1 MLCVRRWYCPDA
13 NPRCAGF
20 GLAFSTESPHP
31 PWSIFANTHAREPG
45 LSDREWLFHFHDVRR
60 AAQPRHLVLAPE
72 REPTASVRRPW
83 RRDRHTR
90 PQLGVASDGF
100 WQDAVPLGYVVS
112 VLGRQAKHAHRVSNS
127 VDDSQAVGTAQQRV
141 ECFPLAVGVRRC
153 LRVDVPEL
161 VDGGQRNL
169 GLTTDSSQF
178 VCHRIERAQRV

>member
-1 MLCVRRWYCPDA
+1 VQIRDVLGSVLLSP
-13 NPRCAGF
+13 PP
-20 GLAFSTESPHP
+20 TESPHP

-72 REPTASVRRPW
+72 REPTASVSVLGDVIDTH
-83 RRDRHTR
+83 DRSS
-90 PQLGVASDGF
+90 GVANDGF
-100 WQDAVPLGYVVS
+100 WQEAVPLGYVVS

-127 VDDSQAVGTAQQRV
+127 VDDSQAVGTTQQRV

-169 GLTTDSSQF
+169 GLTSDSSQF
-178 VCHRIERAQRV
+178 VCHRIECAQRV